1 MSSVWDGRADA
12 YRVSPEHRDGL
23 DLDRLVEWS
32 GPGEGRQALDV
43 ATGGGNV
50 ARRLREAGFAVT
62 TTDASPGMRPD
73 VVCRSEDLPFAD
85 SSFDVV
91 AVRIA
96 PHHYDDVAAAVAEM
110 ARVSSGVVL
119 VEDTLYTSDEV
130 EEAERLRDPTHVRSY
145 TEAEWAAFLEAAGL
159 EIEEIELFDKRHQM
173 NDWLART
180 GCEGHEADR
189 VRALLADRTENGFW
203 TDTKIL
209 IRARKKGPA

>member
-1 MSSVWDGRADA
+1 VSFVWDERADA
-12 YRVSPEHRDGL
+12 YRTSAEHRQGA

-32 GPGEGRQALDV
+32 GPGEGRHALDI

-50 ARRLREAGFAVT
+50 ARRLREAGFTVT

-85 SSFDVV
+85 GSFDVV

-96 PHHYDDVAAAVAEM
+96 PHHYADVAAAIAEM
-110 ARVSSGVVL
+110 ARVSAGLVL
-119 VEDTLYTSDEV
+119 VEDTLYTSDEI
-130 EEAERLRDPTHVRSY
+130 EAAERLRDPTHVRSY
-145 TEAEWAAFLEAAGL
+145 TEAEWAGFLQAAGL
-159 EIEEIELFDKRHQM
+159 EIEEIELFEKRHQM

-180 GCEGHEADR
+180 GCEGDAADR
-189 VRALLADRTENGFW
+189 VRALLADRTERGSW

-209 IRARKKGPA
+209 IRARKKRAA